1 MQKFNTLQRS
11 LLQISAHEMSL
22 VKCVAGKES
31 KNKGRPLPAEENDFK
46 KLDLFSILIASV
58 YNVTPY
64 NL

>member
-31 KNKGRPLPAEENDFK
+31 KNNGRPLSAEENDFK
-46 KLDLFSILIASV
+46 KS
-58 YNVTPY
+58 
-64 NL
+64 